1 MDEFIAQL
9 LKEKQQKILLHQNA
23 IYERIQRKTMNVMGP
38 PCRLR
43 ESLET
48 ANKEQD
54 SCFYQ

>member
-23 IYERIQRKTMNVMGP
+23 IYERIQRKTMYVMGP
-38 PCRLR
+38 PCKLW

-48 ANKEQD
+48 TNKEQD